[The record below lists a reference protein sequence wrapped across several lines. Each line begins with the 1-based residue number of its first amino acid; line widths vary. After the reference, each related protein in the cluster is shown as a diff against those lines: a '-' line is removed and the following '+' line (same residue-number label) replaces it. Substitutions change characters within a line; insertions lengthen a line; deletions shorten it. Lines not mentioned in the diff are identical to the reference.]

1 MYRTRKFRKNGG
13 TKKNKLVKANSS
25 NRRQRVNT
33 KYRKRKN
40 LIKRRGTKK
49 AGVGSP
55 REWMNKDGYDPY
67 GNRNWEDDQG
77 YTDKDNWNRS
87 QDYYSDDE
95 PYDMPKR
102 KTRSNSPPP
111 PPIQPGKKKV
121 PIQPGNNKVKIGL
134 TGAALV
140 TIAALLANSKDAST
154 PAPPPPPVKF
164 EEAQSQILKSINTR
178 LTEKDVSSAQ
188 KKAMKE
194 ASDILRAT
202 SQQGTYSS
210 DPSLKARSQEAERE
224 KKKQHNEAMK
234 QLRRRRNHP
243 NGPKHLPK
251 GAKWEKFRPKP
262 LNLA

>member
-13 TKKNKLVKANSS
+13 TNKKNPANTKSS
-25 NRRQRVNT
+25 KRRQRVNT

-87 QDYYSDDE
+87 QGYYSDDE

-134 TGAALV
+134 TGTALL
-140 TIAALLANSKDAST
+140 TIAALLANSKDASN
-154 PAPPPPPVKF
+154 PVPPPPPVEF
-164 EEAQSQILKSINTR
+164 EEAQSQILKSIDMR
-178 LTEKDVSSAQ
+178 LTEKDVSNAQ
-188 KKAMKE
+188 KRDMRE
-194 ASDILRAT
+194 AADILRKT
-202 SQQGTYSS
+202 PPHGTYSS
-210 DPSLKARSQEAERE
+210 DPSQIAKNQEEAIKQEKEYLK
-224 KKKQHNEAMK
+224 AMK
-234 QLRRRRNHP
+234 QLAKRRMKGKPLP
-243 NGPKHLPK
+243 NGPK
-251 GAKWEKFRPKP
+251 WEKFKPKP
-262 LNLA
+262 L

>member
-13 TKKNKLVKANSS
+13 TNKKNPANTKSS
-25 NRRQRVNT
+25 KRRQRVNT

-87 QDYYSDDE
+87 QGYYSDDE
-95 PYDMPKR
+95 PYDMPQR
-102 KTRSNSPPP
+102 KTRSNSPPPP

-121 PIQPGNNKVKIGL
+121 PIQPGNNKVIGL

-154 PAPPPPPVKF
+154 PVPPPPPVKF
-164 EEAQSQILKSINTR
+164 EEAQAEILESIDMR
-178 LTEKDVSSAQ
+178 LKEKDVSNTQ
-188 KKAMKE
+188 RKNMKE
-194 ASDILRAT
+194 VSDILRAT
-202 SQQGTYSS
+202 PQQGTYSS
-210 DPSLKARSQEAERE
+210 DPSQIAKSQEEERE
-224 KKKQHNEAMK
+224 KEKQYNEAMK
-234 QLRRRRNHP
+234 QLRRRQNK
-243 NGPKHLPK
+243 GKHLPK

-262 LNLA
+262 L

>member
-13 TKKNKLVKANSS
+13 TNKKNPANTKSS
-25 NRRQRVNT
+25 KRRQRVNT

-87 QDYYSDDE
+87 QGYYSDDE
-95 PYDMPKR
+95 PYDMPQR
-102 KTRSNSPPP
+102 KTRSNSPPPP

-121 PIQPGNNKVKIGL
+121 PIQPGNNKVIGL

-154 PAPPPPPVKF
+154 PVPPPPPVKF
-164 EEAQSQILKSINTR
+164 EEAQSQILKSIDMR
-178 LTEKDVSSAQ
+178 LKEKDVSSAQ
-188 KKAMKE
+188 KKAMRK
-194 ASDILRAT
+194 AADILRET
-202 SQQGTYSS
+202 PLQGTYSS
-210 DPSLKARSQEAERE
+210 GPSEIAKTQEQVIEKEKQYLK
-224 KKKQHNEAMK
+224 NIK
-234 QLRRRRNHP
+234 QLEKRRMKGKP
-243 NGPKHLPK
+243 LPK
-251 GAKWEKFRPKP
+251 GAKWKQFIPKP
-262 LNLA
+262 L